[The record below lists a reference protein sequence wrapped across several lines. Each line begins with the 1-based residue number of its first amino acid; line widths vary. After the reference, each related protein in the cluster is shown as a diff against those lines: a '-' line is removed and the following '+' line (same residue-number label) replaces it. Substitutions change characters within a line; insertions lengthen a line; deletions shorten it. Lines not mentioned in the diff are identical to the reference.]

1 MSGNARPLWI
11 RFLSSGDILR
21 DKGNGVALRVDW
33 TEEQT
38 KRALYLYFQLPFG
51 QLHKGNSEIIALAA
65 VLGRTPSSVA
75 MKLANFA
82 SLDPQITRTGRKG
95 LSGASAL
102 DRRVWEAIDG
112 DWTNLVQDVGVRYE
126 TTPVSADQRVRMPQL
141 DYRAPSDAP
150 TTVRAEIER
159 RVGQDFFRRAV
170 LANFDNVC
178 CVTGI
183 AEPRLLTASHIVPW
197 SFDVSNRHN
206 PRNGLCL
213 SATFDKAFDRHLMTV
228 TPDFTVRLSSQLLKH
243 RSAETR
249 DCFAPYEGKRLKQP
263 THLMPDASFLSDHN
277 ARFIA

>member
-1 MSGNARPLWI
+1 M
-11 RFLSSGDILR
+11 
-21 DKGNGVALRVDW
+21 ALRVDW

-51 QLHKGNSEIIALAA
+51 QIDKSNREIIALAGA
-65 VLGRTPSSVA
+65 LGRTPSSVA

-102 DRRVWEAIDG
+102 DRRVWETIDG
-112 DWTNLVQDVGVRYE
+112 DWAKLVQDVGVRYE
-126 TTPVSADQRVRMPQL
+126 TEPVSADQRVRTPHL
-141 DYRAPSDAP
+141 TYRAPPDAP
-150 TTVRAEIER
+150 TMTRAEIER

-170 LANFDNVC
+170 LANFDNIC

-183 AEPRLLTASHIVPW
+183 AEPGLLVASHISPW
-197 SFDVSNRHN
+197 GSDIQNRHN

-213 SATFDKAFDRHLMTV
+213 SATFDKAFDKHLMTV
-228 TPDFTVRLSSQLLKH
+228 TPNLTVQLSNQLLKH

-249 DCFAPYEGKRLKQP
+249 DYFAPYEGRKLKTP
-263 THLMPDASFLSDHN
+263 THLMPDSAFLSEHN

>member
-1 MSGNARPLWI
+1 MLLLSAGSVPGKQYAEI
-11 RFLSSGDILR
+11 RDT
-21 DKGNGVALRVDW
+21 KGIGVALRVDW

-51 QLHKGNSEIIALAA
+51 QIDQRNREIIALAA
-65 VLGRTPSSVA
+65 ALGRTPSSVA

-102 DRRVWEAIDG
+102 DRRVWQAIDG
-112 DWTNLVQDVGVRYE
+112 DWTKLVQDVGIRYAAE
-126 TTPVSADQRVRMPQL
+126 PVAAEQRVKTPQL
-141 DYRAPSDAP
+141 EYRAPPDAP
-150 TTVRAEIER
+150 TTARAEIER

-183 AEPRLLTASHIVPW
+183 AEPRLLTASHISPWGSDVP
-197 SFDVSNRHN
+197 NRHN

-213 SATFDKAFDRHLMTV
+213 SATFDKAFDKHLMTV
-228 TPDFTVRLSSQLLKH
+228 TPDLTVRLSNRLLKH

-249 DCFAPYEGKRLKQP
+249 DYFAPYEGKKLKAP
-263 THLMPDASFLSDHN
+263 THLMPDAAFLSNHN

>member
-1 MSGNARPLWI
+1 
-11 RFLSSGDILR
+11 
-21 DKGNGVALRVDW
+21 VALRVDW

-51 QLHKGNSEIIALAA
+51 QIDKGNREIITLAA
-65 VLGRTPSSVA
+65 ALGRTPSSVA

-82 SLDPQITRTGRKG
+82 SLDSQITRTGRKG
-95 LSGASAL
+95 LSGASAQ
-102 DRRVWEAIDG
+102 DRAVWEMIDG
-112 DWTNLVQDVGVRYE
+112 DWAKLVQEVGVRYE
-126 TTPVSADQRVRMPQL
+126 REPVSGQERVRTPQL
-141 DYRAPSDAP
+141 DYRAPPDAP
-150 TTVRAEIER
+150 TTAWAEIER

-183 AEPRLLTASHIVPW
+183 ADPRLLTASHISPWGSDVP
-197 SFDVSNRHN
+197 NRHN

-213 SATFDKAFDRHLMTV
+213 SATFDRAFDKHLMTV
-228 TPDFTVRLSSQLLKH
+228 SSDFTVQLSSQLLKH

-249 DCFAPYEGKRLKQP
+249 DYFASYEGRKLKQP
-263 THLMPDASFLSDHN
+263 THLMPDVRFLSEHN